1 MNDHDG
7 GHRYVAQRSIEAVRV
22 PSGSTVE
29 EATTILRQLVPLFNL
44 RTVGRC
50 FSTVQVE
57 PWAAKAKGGV
67 KKGAKGTKARE
78 KNSSEEGGPVKLV
91 MNEWMRQAWPYD

>member
-1 MNDHDG
+1 MP
-7 GHRYVAQRSIEAVRV
+7 QRNIKAVRV

-29 EATTILRQLVPLFNL
+29 DATTILRQLLPLFNL

-57 PWAAKAKGGV
+57 RWAAKAKGGV
-67 KKGAKGTKARE
+67 KKGAKGRKARE
-78 KNSSEEGGPVKLV
+78 QGSSEEGGQVKLV
-91 MNEWMRQAWPYD
+91 MSPWMRQAWPYD